1 MRRAV
6 TSGTPLPPPGA
17 PDPTVSSAPAPHT
30 DLTVLPDQ
38 APPPAPHADAPP
50 TPYAEACSAPRIE
63 ARPAVHADA
72 PPAPRGDAVP
82 AAHGDAAVVAQWLRH
97 ARYAP
102 WPYTRLDVAA
112 ARAAGHRPHPIRQ
125 FVLKT
130 RSRCNL
136 ACTYCYVYE
145 MADQGW
151 RDQPSAMTP
160 ATTARAAQRI
170 AEHAAAHDLPRIDLV
185 LHGGEPLLTTP
196 ARLAEPVDAVRAAV
210 AGAAPRTRVTATVQ
224 TNGTLLTRGRLA
236 ALAAAGIRVGVSLDG
251 GLPVHNTRRVDRA
264 GRPGF
269 ASAARGL
276 RLLARHPQ
284 SYAGVLCVVDLDH
297 DPVETYESLLAFAP
311 PSIGLLLPLAN
322 WSAPPPGH
330 HPDRTPYADWLLA
343 VFERWW
349 HDGVRR
355 TRIRL
360 FEEIIALLL
369 GLPTTTETLGL
380 TPAATAVIETDGSI
394 EQADSLKS
402 AYEGAAATGMTL
414 DTHSFDQLLDHPG
427 LAARQLGLD
436 ALAARCRACELV
448 DVCGGGHYP
457 HRYRAGE
464 GFRQPSVYCTD
475 LQPLIRHIAA
485 AVQRAAQNAR
495 AAQSAGAPQ
504 AVRAPQSARTAAD
517 PPATPSPAVH
527 PPAVAP

>member
-1 MRRAV
+1 MGRAV
-6 TSGTPLPPPGA
+6 TNDSPLPPPGSPTPA
-17 PDPTVSSAPAPHT
+17 PNDPAPQPPVQPEAPAPA
-30 DLTVLPDQ
+30 DRG
-38 APPPAPHADAPP
+38 PAGQ
-50 TPYAEACSAPRIE
+50 T
-63 ARPAVHADA
+63 
-72 PPAPRGDAVP
+72 
-82 AAHGDAAVVAQWLRH
+82 QH

-102 WPYTRLDVAA
+102 WPYTRLDVVA
-112 ARAAGHRPHPIRQ
+112 ARAAGHRAHPVRQ

-151 RDQPSAMTP
+151 RGQPPAMTP
-160 ATTARAAQRI
+160 ATVARAAQRI
-170 AEHAAAHDLPRIDLV
+170 AEHAAAHDLPRVDLV
-185 LHGGEPLLTTP
+185 LHGGEPLLTSP
-196 ARLAEPVDAVRAAV
+196 ARLAEPVDAVRTALAA
-210 AGAAPRTRVTATVQ
+210 AAPRARLTATVQ

-236 ALAAAGIRVGVSLDG
+236 ALAAAGIGVGVSLDG
-251 GLPVHNTRRVDRA
+251 GLPAHNTRRVDHT

-269 ASAARGL
+269 GAAARGL

-284 SYAGVLCVVDLDH
+284 SYAGVLCVVDLDQ

-311 PSIGLLLPLAN
+311 PSIGLLLPLGN
-322 WSAPPPGH
+322 WSDPPPGH
-330 HPDRTPYADWLLA
+330 HPGRTPYADWLLA

-369 GLPTTTETLGL
+369 GLPTATETLGL

-402 AYEGAAATGMTL
+402 AYEGAAATGMTV
-414 DTHSFDQLLDHPG
+414 DTHSFDEFLDHPG
-427 LAARQLGLD
+427 FAARQLGRD
-436 ALAARCRACELV
+436 ALAAGCRACELV
-448 DVCGGGHYP
+448 EVCGGGHYP

-464 GFRQPSVYCTD
+464 GFRQPSVYCAD
-475 LQPLIRHIAA
+475 LQSLIRHIAA
-485 AVQRAAQNAR
+485 AVQHAAR
-495 AAQSAGAPQ
+495 HVTGAPTHNP
-504 AVRAPQSARTAAD
+504 APTHG
-517 PPATPSPAVH
+517 PAHTPSH
-527 PPAVAP
+527 PPAVAS

>member
-6 TSGTPLPPPGA
+6 TSGTPLPAPGT
-17 PDPTVSSAPAPHT
+17 PDPTASRAPTTTPAHLPSATTPAHLPSAAAPE
-30 DLTVLPDQ
+30 LPD
-38 APPPAPHADAPP
+38 
-50 TPYAEACSAPRIE
+50 
-63 ARPAVHADA
+63 
-72 PPAPRGDAVP
+72 P
-82 AAHGDAAVVAQWLRH
+82 AAQGPNPDPAAQGPRH
-97 ARYAP
+97 ARHAP

-151 RDQPSAMTP
+151 RGQPPAMTP

-185 LHGGEPLLTTP
+185 LHGGEPLLTAP
-196 ARLAEPVDAVRAAV
+196 AALAAPVDAVRAAV

-251 GLPVHNTRRVDRA
+251 GLPAHNTRRVDHA

-269 ASAARGL
+269 AAAARGL

-284 SYAGVLCVVDLDH
+284 SYAGVLCVVDLDQ

-322 WSAPPPGH
+322 WSDP
-330 HPDRTPYADWLLA
+330 
-343 VFERWW
+343 
-349 HDGVRR
+349 
-355 TRIRL
+355 
-360 FEEIIALLL
+360 
-369 GLPTTTETLGL
+369 
-380 TPAATAVIETDGSI
+380 
-394 EQADSLKS
+394 
-402 AYEGAAATGMTL
+402 
-414 DTHSFDQLLDHPG
+414 
-427 LAARQLGLD
+427 
-436 ALAARCRACELV
+436 
-448 DVCGGGHYP
+448 
-457 HRYRAGE
+457 
-464 GFRQPSVYCTD
+464 
-475 LQPLIRHIAA
+475 
-485 AVQRAAQNAR
+485 
-495 AAQSAGAPQ
+495 
-504 AVRAPQSARTAAD
+504 
-517 PPATPSPAVH
+517 PPATTRAGPRTRTGSSPSSSAGGTTAYGAPGSGSSRRSSPCCSAC
-527 PPAVAP
+527 PPPPRPSGSRPPPPP

>member
-1 MRRAV
+1 MRRAA
-6 TSGTPLPPPGA
+6 TSGTPLPA
-17 PDPTVSSAPAPHT
+17 PDGPVPA
-30 DLTVLPDQ
+30 
-38 APPPAPHADAPP
+38 
-50 TPYAEACSAPRIE
+50 
-63 ARPAVHADA
+63 A
-72 PPAPRGDAVP
+72 PPAPTAPPVP
-82 AAHGDAAVVAQWLRH
+82 AAHAEAAAPPVPAAHAEAAAPPVPAAHAEAGPAPYGDAAVAALRLRH

-102 WPYTRLDVAA
+102 WPHTRLDVAA

-151 RDQPSAMTP
+151 RDQPTAMTP

-185 LHGGEPLLTTP
+185 LHGGEPLLTAP
-196 ARLAEPVDAVRAAV
+196 ARLAAPVDAVRAAV
-210 AGAAPRTRVTATVQ
+210 AEAAPRTRVTATVQ
-224 TNGTLLTRGRLA
+224 TNGTLLTRGRIA

-251 GLPVHNTRRVDRA
+251 GLPAHNTRRVDHA

-322 WSAPPPGH
+322 WSDPPPGH
-330 HPDRTPYADWLLA
+330 HPGRTPYADWLLA

-427 LAARQLGLD
+427 FAARQLGRD

-464 GFRQPSVYCTD
+464 GFRRPSVYCAD

-485 AVQRAAQNAR
+485 AVQRAAQT
-495 AAQSAGAPQ
+495 AAQA
-504 AVRAPQSARTAAD
+504 
-517 PPATPSPAVH
+517 PATHAPATGTRSAQAPAAQAPAAQGAAVQGPAAQGPAVQAPAVQ
-527 PPAVAP
+527 PPAVAS

>member
-1 MRRAV
+1 MRHTQ
-6 TSGTPLPPPGA
+6 TSA
-17 PDPTVSSAPAPHT
+17 
-30 DLTVLPDQ
+30 
-38 APPPAPHADAPP
+38 
-50 TPYAEACSAPRIE
+50 AEQI
-63 ARPAVHADA
+63 
-72 PPAPRGDAVP
+72 
-82 AAHGDAAVVAQWLRH
+82 AHRTH
-97 ARYAP
+97 AP
-102 WPYTRLDVAA
+102 WPYTRLDVPAL
-112 ARAAGHRPHPIRQ
+112 RAAGHRPHPIRQ

-151 RDQPSAMTP
+151 RAQPALMAP
-160 ATTARAAQRI
+160 ATAARAAERI
-170 AEHAAAHDLPRIDLV
+170 AEHAAAHDLPRVDLV
-185 LHGGEPLLTTP
+185 LHGGEPLLTAP

-210 AGAAPRTRVTATVQ
+210 AAAAPRTRVTATVQ

-251 GLPVHNTRRVDRA
+251 GLPAHNTRRVDHA

-269 ASAARGL
+269 AAAARGL
-276 RLLARHPQ
+276 RLLARHPD
-284 SYAGVLCVVDLDH
+284 SYAGVLCVIDLAH

-311 PSIGLLLPLAN
+311 PSVGLLLPLAN
-322 WSAPPPGH
+322 WSSPPPGH
-330 HPDRTPYADWLLA
+330 RPRGTPYADWLLA

-355 TRIRL
+355 TRIRT

-369 GLPTTTETLGL
+369 GLPAATETLGL
-380 TPAATAVIETDGSI
+380 APAATAVIETDGSI

-427 LAARQLGLD
+427 FAARQLGRD
-436 ALAARCRACELV
+436 ALAAGCRGCELV
-448 DVCGGGHYP
+448 EVCGGGHYP

-464 GFRQPSVYCTD
+464 GFRQPSVYCAD
-475 LQPLIRHIAA
+475 LQVLIRHIATA
-485 AVQRAAQNAR
+485 LERAARTPA
-495 AAQSAGAPQ
+495 
-504 AVRAPQSARTAAD
+504 ARTPAAR
-517 PPATPSPAVH
+517 
-527 PPAVAP
+527 PPAVAS

>member
-6 TSGTPLPPPGA
+6 TSGTPLPAPDD
-17 PDPTVSSAPAPHT
+17 PDPT
-30 DLTVLPDQ
+30 
-38 APPPAPHADAPP
+38 PPPDP
-50 TPYAEACSAPRIE
+50 TPTASP
-63 ARPAVHADA
+63 DTA
-72 PPAPRGDAVP
+72 PPADPGPHVDAHPDPHPGTHPGPRV
-82 AAHGDAAVVAQWLRH
+82 DAAVAQQLRH
-97 ARYAP
+97 ARHAP

-151 RDQPSAMTP
+151 RDQPPAMTP
-160 ATTARAAQRI
+160 ATIARAAQRI

-185 LHGGEPLLTTP
+185 LHGGEPLLSAP
-196 ARLAEPVDAVRAAV
+196 AQLAAPVEAVRIAV
-210 AGAAPRTRVTATVQ
+210 AAAAPSTRVTATVQ
-224 TNGTLLTRGRLA
+224 TNGTLLTRGRLT

-251 GLPVHNTRRVDRA
+251 GLPAHNTRRVDHA

-284 SYAGVLCVVDLDH
+284 SYAGVLCVIDLDQ
-297 DPVETYESLLAFAP
+297 DPIETYESLLAFDP
-311 PSIGLLLPLAN
+311 PSVGLLLPLAN

-330 HPDRTPYADWLLA
+330 RTGRTPYADWLLA

-427 LAARQLGLD
+427 LAARQLGRD
-436 ALAARCRACELV
+436 ALAGWCRACELV

-464 GFRQPSVYCTD
+464 GFRRPSVYCAD
-475 LQPLIRHIAA
+475 LQRLIRHIAA
-485 AVQRAAQNAR
+485 AVQRAAQTTR
-495 AAQSAGAPQ
+495 TAGAPV
-504 AVRAPQSARTAAD
+504 AEATDTPVAGPTDTPVAEASDTPVAETTEATEAAEVPAAEASAD
-517 PPATPSPAVH
+517 Q
-527 PPAVAP
+527 PPAVAS